1 LGLDPGERRVGV
13 AVSDPGRVIA
23 TPHEVIDRRR
33 TDAIR
38 RVQELCAELDATT
51 IVVGLPVSLSG
62 AEGPAAHAAR
72 AFGAEVTST
81 TGIDVVY
88 WDERYTTTTAESA
101 LLEGGTRRDR
111 RRDVRDK
118 VAAAVMLQAY
128 LNATEITDE

>member
-1 LGLDPGERRVGV
+1 M
-13 AVSDPGRVIA
+13 SDPGRVIA

-33 TDAIR
+33 TDVIR

-62 AEGPAAHAAR
+62 AEGPAARAAR